1 MLSTACATLRMATEP
16 AMVAEGGKMMEE
28 KEKLFCRIFLPLAWS
43 GHIGLGLALG
53 KILDWPLG
61 CPKKTLLSRSVSAA

>member
-1 MLSTACATLRMATEP
+1 MATTEP
-16 AMVAEGGKMMEE
+16 GMGGDGGNKVMEE

-53 KILDWPLG
+53 EKIRLHLLDNNL
-61 CPKKTLLSRSVSAA
+61 KVALSWSAFIL

>member
-1 MLSTACATLRMATEP
+1 MATESSMSP
-16 AMVAEGGKMMEE
+16 EVGEVMEKEKVMEE

-53 KILDWPLG
+53 MFSDQQ
-61 CPKKTLLSRSVSAA
+61 LSF

>member
-16 AMVAEGGKMMEE
+16 AMVAEGGKMLEE

-53 KILDWPLG
+53 KILDQPQPLNIN
-61 CPKKTLLSRSVSAA
+61 